1 MPAASAAWS
10 QAECDPG
17 NHEPW
22 GRGALASRRPGWR
35 RGELASCYER
45 AAFGTRRSRRH
56 PPRLGGETAVVIPM
70 HKYHTLKALQD
81 RASAEQV
88 EEAEIDAAI
97 AEHEAWKA
105 AGRA

>member
-1 MPAASAAWS
+1 MPAASGAWS

-45 AAFGTRRSRRH
+45 AAFGTDGH
-56 PPRLGGETAVVIPM
+56 DVIRLGSAVKP
-70 HKYHTLKALQD
+70 L
-81 RASAEQV
+81 
-88 EEAEIDAAI
+88 
-97 AEHEAWKA
+97 
-105 AGRA
+105 